1 MTVVYWRHYDDTG
14 LQMTV
19 MSCSSQCV
27 SSITVATSACSVYAH
42 AIRLH
47 NGQPI
52 CSHTCGASSRSDSH
66 MRAYDVLC
74 KRTLSLPSLSETV
87 TLSAS
92 SRPVS
97 YTS

>member
-66 MRAYDVLC
+66 MRAYDV
-74 KRTLSLPSLSETV
+74 S
-87 TLSAS
+87 
-92 SRPVS
+92 VS
-97 YTS
+97 YTHLRAHETGRNLVCRLLLEKKKK